1 MVLALFFYFFIFMIW
16 NVKITFKWFYDH
28 VNALRDVHF
37 FGHGA
42 SRHRRTVTRRG
53 SSLASVD
60 DGTKDNIWI
69 KY

>member
-1 MVLALFFYFFIFMIW
+1 M
-16 NVKITFKWFYDH
+16 N
-28 VNALRDVHF
+28 VNAVRDVHF

-42 SRHRRTVTRRG
+42 SRHRRTVTRR
-53 SSLASVD
+53 SLASV

>member
-1 MVLALFFYFFIFMIW
+1 M
-16 NVKITFKWFYDH
+16 N

-69 KY
+69 KYWIFHGSHSKISTQFQLTA